1 MVVYHGI
8 SLTPTC
14 MINYVHIRHNY
25 GITQLFNVN
34 MQLDYGDMQHIYANM
49 RNSYMLLMRFNS
61 VVFQHNHIA
70 C

>member
-14 MINYVHIRHNY
+14 MINYVNIRHNY

-34 MQLDYGDMQHIYANM
+34 MQLDYGDMQHIYAKCEIVIC
-49 RNSYMLLMRFNS
+49 Y
-61 VVFQHNHIA
+61 
-70 C
+70 

>member
-14 MINYVHIRHNY
+14 MINYVIIRHNY

-34 MQLDYGDMQHIYANM
+34 MQLYYGDMQHIYANM

-70 C
+70 L